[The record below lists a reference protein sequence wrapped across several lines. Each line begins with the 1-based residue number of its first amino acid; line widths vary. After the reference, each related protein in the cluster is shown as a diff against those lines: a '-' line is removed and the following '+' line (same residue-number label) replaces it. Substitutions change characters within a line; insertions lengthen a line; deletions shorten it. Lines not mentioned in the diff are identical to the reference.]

1 MIHNSARATILHG
14 GQEVT
19 VKQCTYHAL
28 SVCAWDVICTVKF
41 TGTADNTWHARTGKQ
56 VCK

>member
-1 MIHNSARATILHG
+1 VIHNSARATILHG

-28 SVCAWDVICTVKF
+28 SVRAWDVMCTVKF
-41 TGTADNTWHARTGKQ
+41 AGTAGKTLHAHTGK
-56 VCK
+56 

>member
-1 MIHNSARATILHG
+1 MTHNSARATILNG

-28 SVCAWDVICTVKF
+28 PVCAWDVMCTVKF
-41 TGTADNTWHARTGKQ
+41 EGAADSTWHSHRGK
-56 VCK
+56 